1 MKKKF
6 YMLLTALLALMLF
19 ATASAATL
27 ETLQQQAMAYLPAD
41 SVYLSLDNDDGQDEL
56 KYWSE
61 SYQAMYE
68 VCFDTATGD
77 LNKIKGESWRDY
89 GSKNVVLTE
98 EQALLKLAEVSPE
111 AIVDFV
117 VLDQDDGL
125 YEYKLAFHTET
136 YYGVLKLSPETG
148 AILEYEHD
156 YASVRAEK
164 AVGLGINIGGTSSG
178 EVTPDEAK
186 ELVLARLEG
195 GSILYIQE
203 DWDDGRL
210 VYEGEATDSTYEYDF
225 EIDATTGRFLEWER
239 DQFREMAMV
248 VAQLNE
254 SSKSSSS
261 SSNTSSSSSSNK
273 SSSSS
278 SNKSSSSSSK
288 NSSSSSSSS
297 DLIGTSKAKEIA
309 LNKAGGG
316 RVVSIKLDRED
327 GRQVYEGEVHDSKY
341 EYEFEIDAKT
351 GKIRE
356 WDKERLDD

>member
-6 YMLLTALLALMLF
+6 YMLLTALLALTFF
-19 ATASAATL
+19 AAASAATL
-27 ETLQQQAMAYLPAD
+27 ETLQQQAVAYLPAD
-41 SVYLSLDNDDGQDEL
+41 AVYLSLDNDDGQDEL

-68 VCFDTATGD
+68 VYFDADSGE

-98 EQALLKLAEVSPE
+98 AQVLLKLAEMSPD
-111 AIVDFV
+111 ALVDFV

-136 YYGVLKLSPETG
+136 YYGVLKLNPETG

-156 YASVRAEK
+156 YASVRTGNA
-164 AVGLGINIGGTSSG
+164 AGISLTAGSG
-178 EVTPDEAK
+178 DVTPDEAK

-195 GSILYIQE
+195 GSLLYIQE

-210 VYEGEATDSTYEYDF
+210 VYEGEAADSSYEYDF
-225 EIDATTGRFLEWER
+225 EIDAATGRFLEWER

-248 VAQLNE
+248 VAQLSE
-254 SSKSSSS
+254 SSKS
-261 SSNTSSSSSSNK
+261 TSSSNK

-278 SNKSSSSSSK
+278 SSSKSSSSSSK
-288 NSSSSSSSS
+288 SSSSSSSGS
-297 DLIGTSKAKEIA
+297 SGLIGTSRAKEIA
-309 LNKAGGG
+309 LDRAGGG
-316 RVVSIKLDRED
+316 RVVSIKLDWED

-351 GKIRE
+351 GKIRD
-356 WDKERLDD
+356 WDKERHDD

>member
-6 YMLLTALLALMLF
+6 SKLLTALLALMLF
-19 ATASAATL
+19 SAASAATL
-27 ETLQQQAMAYLPAD
+27 ETLQQQAVAYLPAD
-41 SVYLSLDNDDGQDEL
+41 AVYLSLDNDDGQDEL

-68 VCFDTATGD
+68 VCFDTASGE

-98 EQALLKLAEVSPE
+98 AQVLLKLAEMSPD
-111 AIVDFV
+111 ALVDFV

-136 YYGVLKLSPETG
+136 YYGVLKLNPETG

-156 YASVRAEK
+156 YASVRASNAAGFTF
-164 AVGLGINIGGTSSG
+164 AVGSG
-178 EVTPDEAK
+178 DVTPDEAK
-186 ELVLARLEG
+186 ELILARLEG

-210 VYEGEATDSTYEYDF
+210 VYEGEATDAQYEYDF

-248 VAQLNE
+248 VAQLSE

-261 SSNTSSSSSSNK
+261 GSSSNK
-273 SSSSS
+273 SSSSG
-278 SNKSSSSSSK
+278 KSSS
-288 NSSSSSSSS
+288 SSSSSSSS
-297 DLIGTSKAKEIA
+297 DLIGTSRAKEIA

-316 RVVSIKLDRED
+316 KVVSIKLDRDD

-341 EYEFEIDAKT
+341 EYDFEIDAKT
-351 GKIRE
+351 GKILE
-356 WDKERLDD
+356 WDKDRLGD